1 MVVVR
6 VCRRAERGTR
16 TLVGEVEIDR
26 EPTPRANLARRS
38 SELGAATSTTHP
50 HPPFHNA
57 GRVLPS
63 CRSLASGG
71 CLVLATWGSSRLR
84 PLYTIGSP
92 EPRLRP
98 ESPWSAA
105 GPADCAARR

>member
-71 CLVLATWGSSRLR
+71 GPLLAPWGGSLLPPR
-84 PLYTIGSP
+84 YTPCSP
-92 EPRLRP
+92 RAPP
-98 ESPWSAA
+98 PPPNASPA
-105 GPADCAARR
+105 PP